1 MKQYLRADISFIK
14 FLLERME
21 WAIKPYELFN
31 NIKYYIE
38 KEEDKDF
45 IEPLYIFYD
54 PITKSHMEIQKN
66 VICTENDIDGTE
78 TYVAHKIVVY
88 DGFYAT
94 NIYESWFNPTNFEDR
109 FCKNVNTFNDN
120 FNDVL
125 IDYYAC
131 IQNQPNLTDSNR
143 ETKSF
148 IDKLGLGDKEYFDF
162 DNIDDFLS
170 VILVSSFTSCP
181 IICNTS
187 YPNTTIRLTF
197 EYSKNFNNLMW
208 NCYIHNAKY
217 NSTFKLSTDDKYD
230 ASQYFLTNIIPFV
243 EFIKLKPNDNGEY
256 VYNEF
261 EFVSFIMNVIEI
273 YRNIRIS
280 KKFISEI
287 NDIVKGK
294 RDEEPKNTFET
305 NDFYIVLNDNESVSI
320 YGKYK
325 NEKLELCKFVPRQH
339 STKSRYKSIELYFV
353 DTSVDDFDEEKYCY
367 QTNWNIA
374 NILENKELDGEIKLL
389 EEKLATINKD
399 KEEIEAKLKSL
410 KEKRG

>member
-1 MKQYLRADISFIK
+1 MKQYLRADISFTK
-14 FLLERME
+14 FLLERIE

-31 NIKYYIE
+31 KVKEYIE
-38 KEEDKDF
+38 KEDKDF
-45 IEPLYIFYD
+45 IQALYVFYD
-54 PITKSHMEIQKN
+54 PITKSHLEIQKN
-66 VICTENDIDGTE
+66 VKCTENDIDGTE
-78 TYVAHKIVVY
+78 TYIAHKIVVY
-88 DGFYAT
+88 NSFYAT

-109 FCKNVNTFNDN
+109 FCKDVNTFNDN

-131 IQNQPNLTDSNR
+131 IQNQPNLADSNR

-170 VILVSSFTSCP
+170 IILVSSFIDCP
-181 IICNTS
+181 IICNSS
-187 YPNTTIRLTF
+187 YPNTIIRLTF
-197 EYSKNFNNLMW
+197 EYNKNFNNLMW

-217 NSTFKLSTDDKYD
+217 NSTFKLSTNDKYD
-230 ASQYFLTNIIPFV
+230 ASQYFITNIIPFV

-256 VYNEF
+256 IYNEF
-261 EFVSFIMNVIEI
+261 ELVSFIMNVIEI
-273 YRNIRIS
+273 YRNIRVS

-294 RDEEPKNTFET
+294 RDGEPKNTFET
-305 NDFYIVLNDNESVSI
+305 NDFHIVLNDDESVSI

-374 NILENKELDGEIKLL
+374 NILENKELDGEIKMLK
-389 EEKLATINKD
+389 EKLAIINKD
-399 KEEIEAKLKSL
+399 KEEIETKLRSL
-410 KEKRG
+410 KEKRS

>member
-1 MKQYLRADISFIK
+1 MEQYLRADIIFTK
-14 FLLERME
+14 LLLERTE

-31 NIKYYIE
+31 KVKEYIE

-66 VICTENDIDGTE
+66 VKCTQNDIDDTE
-78 TYVAHKIVVY
+78 TDIVHKIVVY
-88 DGFYAT
+88 NGFCAT
-94 NIYESWFNPTNFEDR
+94 NIYENWFIPSNFKDK
-109 FCKNVNTFNDN
+109 FCKDVDTFNDN

-131 IQNQPNLTDSNR
+131 IQNQPNLSDFLN
-143 ETKSF
+143 EKSKLF
-148 IDKLGLGDKEYFDF
+148 IDKIGLGDKEYFGF
-162 DNIDDFLS
+162 DNAYEFLS
-170 VILVSSFTSCP
+170 SVLYSSFIACP
-181 IICNTS
+181 IILNKS
-187 YPNTTIRLTF
+187 YPNTVIKMTL
-197 EYSKNFNNLMW
+197 EYNKNFNNLMW

-217 NSTFKLSTDDKYD
+217 NSTFKLSTYDKYD
-230 ASQYFLTNIIPFV
+230 VAQYFLTNTIPFV

-273 YRNIRIS
+273 YRNIRVS

-294 RDEEPKNTFET
+294 RDGEPKNTFET
-305 NDFYIVLNDNESVSI
+305 NDFYIVLNDDESVSI
-320 YGKYK
+320 YGKDR
-325 NEKLELCKFVPRQH
+325 NEKLELCKFTPHQH
-339 STKSRYKSIELYFV
+339 PHHKGIELCSTDF
-353 DTSVDDFDEEKYCY
+353 TLEPTHDDYYCY
-367 QTNWNIA
+367 MTSWNVTK
-374 NILENKELDGEIKLL
+374 LVEHKELDGEIKLL
-389 EEKLATINKD
+389 EEKLAIINKD
-399 KEEIEAKLKSL
+399 KEEIEAKLMSL